1 MYEKE
6 ATLLVKALEARV
18 AGKASASKGPG
29 PAVTVRYRVEGTT
42 LDLHIVFAAGKIAVH
57 ASSEPEGPVLWGVR
71 EHPISST
78 GIAQAV
84 AEMTEWARQGSSPT
98 GGPPAGSA
106 EREKA

>member
-1 MYEKE
+1 MYEKD

-42 LDLHIVFAAGKIAVH
+42 LDLHAAFAAGKIAIH
-57 ASSEPEGPVLWGVR
+57 ASSEPEGPLLGGPR
-71 EHPISST
+71 EHPISSA

-84 AEMTEWARQGSSPT
+84 AEMTEWARQGS
-98 GGPPAGSA
+98 PPAGDPAATGA